1 MKFHEILR
9 QRRLALGLTQE
20 QLAQRLGVSAPAVN
34 KWERNNSYPDI
45 TLLPPLARLL
55 EVDLNTLLSF
65 QEELTEEEIGAF
77 ANVLGERAQQEGCEA
92 AFRLARDKLREFP
105 NSDLLAYSLAGLLE
119 GLVLMSPNAEEQGAR
134 DAWTEEID
142 ALYERGAASADPK
155 VREWACTTLAGRCIG
170 RGNLDRA
177 QSLLAQLS
185 DTHREKRTL
194 TAALRRKEGR
204 TGEAWELL
212 ERELMDQAHSI
223 QTTLLHLL
231 ELALEEEDQGRARIL
246 SDTACQAGA
255 ILGLMDYA
263 ALSAPFQLAAAEQD
277 GPKALELLARMLHS
291 LALPWDTGR
300 LYPHIPPKEGE
311 QDSRRTLIRAILD
324 ETARDPDCTFLRA
337 EPGWPELLARYQTEN

>member
-1 MKFHEILR
+1 
-9 QRRLALGLTQE
+9 
-20 QLAQRLGVSAPAVN
+20 
-34 KWERNNSYPDI
+34 
-45 TLLPPLARLL
+45 
-55 EVDLNTLLSF
+55 
-65 QEELTEEEIGAF
+65 
-77 ANVLGERAQQEGCEA
+77 
-92 AFRLARDKLREFP
+92 
-105 NSDLLAYSLAGLLE
+105 
-119 GLVLMSPNAEEQGAR
+119 MSPNAEEQGAR